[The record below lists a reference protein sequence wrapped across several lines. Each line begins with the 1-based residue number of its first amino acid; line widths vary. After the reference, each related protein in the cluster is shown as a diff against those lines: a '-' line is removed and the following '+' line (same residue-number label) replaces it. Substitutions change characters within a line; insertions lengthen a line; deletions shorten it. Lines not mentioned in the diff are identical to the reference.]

1 MPNFTFYEGRK
12 QATTKFFLSLNLNAV
27 PKKSTLEKFA
37 FFRHFHRI
45 RINAKKFEKTP
56 IHFKSDVF
64 AAVAVVDAKTPYSL
78 KRVGWGWALIWVWF
92 GGGGGGRLL
101 TFSAFRMGAYS
112 RWALIRGWALIRIN
126 TVSMW
131 QNPVKL
137 LTNFLSMY
145 AGVHHLTNK
154 LKSSISRLAKSW
166 AFLKEYKKNKH
177 GPMFKKNPWEL
188 PYFTI

>member
-64 AAVAVVDAKTPYSL
+64 AAVAVVDAKTPYYF
-78 KRVGWGWALIWVWF
+78 KTQDIKLIEKFCYWMVIH
-92 GGGGGGRLL
+92 
-101 TFSAFRMGAYS
+101 T
-112 RWALIRGWALIRIN
+112 
-126 TVSMW
+126 
-131 QNPVKL
+131 PD
-137 LTNFLSMY
+137 
-145 AGVHHLTNK
+145 
-154 LKSSISRLAKSW
+154 
-166 AFLKEYKKNKH
+166 
-177 GPMFKKNPWEL
+177 
-188 PYFTI
+188 